1 MVLLLNSEVIHQ
13 PILIEMKPLDLIKHA
28 VKAQGNSESKYS
40 NYPVGCALLSDD
52 DKIIY
57 GCNIESAVYPSTLCA
72 ERIAIYSALSQ
83 GIKKFKAIAIVS
95 NTGAR
100 PCGACR
106 QIMYE
111 YLGDIPIFI
120 SDSKGKDYLQ
130 HSIDELLPYPFD
142 L

>member
-1 MVLLLNSEVIHQ
+1 
-13 PILIEMKPLDLIKHA
+13 MKPLDLIKHA
-28 VKAQGNSESKYS
+28 IKAQDNSESKYS

-95 NTGAR
+95 NTRAR
-100 PCGACR
+100 PCGSCR

-120 SDSKGKDYLQ
+120 SNSIGEDYIE
-130 HSIDELLPYPFD
+130 HHIDELLPYPFD

>member
-1 MVLLLNSEVIHQ
+1 
-13 PILIEMKPLDLIKHA
+13 MKPLDLIKHA
-28 VKAQGNSESKYS
+28 IKAQDNSESKYS

-83 GIKKFKAIAIVS
+83 GFKKFKAIAIVS
-95 NTGAR
+95 NTRAR
-100 PCGACR
+100 PCGSCR

-111 YLGDIPIFI
+111 YLGDIFFI
-120 SDSKGKDYLQ
+120 SSIGQNNLFVLMVLYLSIILIQQQ
-130 HSIDELLPYPFD
+130 H
-142 L
+142 

>member
-1 MVLLLNSEVIHQ
+1 
-13 PILIEMKPLDLIKHA
+13 MKPETLIQHA
-28 VKAQGNSESKYS
+28 LKAQKNSKSQYS
-40 NYPVGCALLSDD
+40 NYPVGCALLSHD

-72 ERIAIYSALSQ
+72 ERVAIYSALSQ
-83 GIKKFKAIAIVS
+83 GIDKFKAIAIVS

-100 PCGACR
+100 PCGSCR

-111 YLGDIPIFI
+111 YLGDIPIYI
-120 SDSKGKDYLQ
+120 SDSIGKQYKS
-130 HSIDELLPYPFD
+130 HNIEELLPYPFD